1 MTSSPEPIRRPD
13 RPEVSIALQTDKTPT
28 AYAELAITA
37 ERAGFDG
44 VSVFADLGFQPPA
57 LALATI
63 AAHTHAVRLGVA
75 CHSPAYTHPVDI
87 AAQVATLDLF
97 SGGRAYCGL
106 ARGAWLDGL
115 GVPNAGGLDR
125 LAESVT
131 IIRAL
136 LDGDDRGFTGRHLR
150 LPPGFQLKGTLPQQ
164 RPAMLIGTWGRRTAR
179 MAGELGVE
187 EVKIGGSANP
197 AMTALMRSW
206 LPPEVR
212 LVIGAVTVCD
222 ADPEVARTLARQQ
235 VCLYLDVVG
244 ALDPTV
250 GIAPTTLAD
259 LRSFVASGNT
269 EAAAALVSD
278 ELLDAFTFAGTAEQ
292 IAAHARACLAAGA
305 DRIEFGTPHGPDP
318 VRGVELLGSVLPQI
332 RSAATAAGTGA
343 AAPRVG

>member
-1 MTSSPEPIRRPD
+1 M
-13 RPEVSIALQTDKTPT
+13 SIALQTDKTPA
-28 AYAELAITA
+28 AYAELAVTA

-57 LALATI
+57 PALTTI

-115 GVPNAGGLDR
+115 GVPSAGGLDR

-131 IIRAL
+131 IVRAL
-136 LDGDDRGFTGRHLR
+136 LDGDDRGFAGRHLR
-150 LPPGFQLKGTLPQQ
+150 LPAGFRLNGTLPQH

-222 ADPEVARTLARQQ
+222 ADRDVARTLARQQ

-250 GIAPTTLAD
+250 EIAPELLAE
-259 LRSFVASGNT
+259 LRIRVAAGDT
-269 EAAAALVSD
+269 AAAADLVSD
-278 ELLDAFTFAGTAEQ
+278 ELLDAFTFAGTADQ
-292 IAAHARACLAAGA
+292 IAAQARACLAAGA

-318 VRGVELLGSVLPQI
+318 VRGVELLGSVLPRI
-332 RSAATAAGTGA
+332 RSGTS
-343 AAPRVG
+343 